1 MPKNIILRLFAAAA
15 VLLPLQL
22 FAFEDLNEAQALIY
36 DTSHLQ
42 NTSAS
47 QTVDYDYIY
56 TDSKTGETINDR
68 VRLSVRKEQDADRR
82 DVSIDF
88 LSEDRRMP
96 LPNFDGYR
104 ANPVIIAMLE
114 HLAQTMGRD
123 TGGGVLY
130 FRNRIRD
137 GLAGE
142 DIEIIDSA
150 AVPEKDSPAFKEFVI
165 RPFTGDPYLAERP
178 EYTEAQISL
187 RFSESVPGQVLSIKL
202 ISGPEGEPLIMRELS
217 LKP

>member
-1 MPKNIILRLFAAAA
+1 MLLKITLRFLAAA
-15 VLLPLQL
+15 VVLCSSSL
-22 FAFEDLNEAQALIY
+22 FAFESLNDAQTLIY
-36 DTSHLQ
+36 DTAHLQ
-42 NTSAS
+42 NTSAT
-47 QTVDYDYIY
+47 QTVNYEYIH
-56 TDSKTGETINDR
+56 TDTESGETITDK
-68 VRLSVRKEQDADRR
+68 VRLSVLKEREADRR

-88 LSEDRRMP
+88 LSEERRMP
-96 LPNFDGYR
+96 LPNFDDYR

-142 DIEIIDSA
+142 DIKIISA
-150 AVPEKDSPAFKEFVI
+150 AAAPESDLPAYKEFVI
-165 RPFTGDPYLAERP
+165 KPFVKDPYLAERP

-187 RFSESVPGQVLSIKL
+187 RFSEAVPGQLLSIKL
-202 ISGPEGEPLIMRELS
+202 VSGPEKEPLLVRELT